1 MSGIKF
7 TNITFECMYWWL
19 IHSIQ
24 EYVFT
29 NNNISMPF
37 FLKTTYFFFIMIV
50 SAVGLIWFLLVI
62 SFIRKGSLIVDYDV
76 NLPTLNTTKINL
88 FQLDKK
94 LNDAATNW
102 TTFDGKSVYI
112 NRTMSA
118 IKSESLFGCALCQF
132 VYVIYTNIIA

>member
-24 EYVFT
+24 EYATFQCH
-29 NNNISMPF
+29 F
-37 FLKTTYFFFIMIV
+37 FLKLLIFFIMIV